1 MSNSEMYH
9 PKDFFTCKMV
19 EEVMNEFEWPESFKL
34 IDDCPDGVFIVFKHS
49 EFYLENGYEGSIE
62 LSFNDDKYHSIN
74 FWDAV
79 GAVFPGY
86 DGREDSLE
94 DLKMENNNEIY
105 ASKRGTEANIRDL
118 CKVLNAYF
126 IPFIKGEDNRLDE
139 LLK

>member
-34 IDDCPDGVFIVFKHS
+34 IDDCPEGVFIVFKHS
-49 EFYLENGYEGSIE
+49 EFYLENGYENDIG
-62 LSFNDDKYHSIN
+62 LSFNDDKYYPIN

-79 GAVFPGY
+79 KVIVPEFE
-86 DGREDSLE
+86 RTIDSFQGLG
-94 DLKMENNNEIY
+94 LKKSNEIY
-105 ASKRGTEANIRDL
+105 ASERGTESNIRNF
-118 CKVLNAYF
+118 CKILNAYF
-126 IPFIKGEDNRLDE
+126 ISFIKGEDNRLNE